1 MSRRIRRIVILG
13 LLAVCSGTTFAAP
26 APASLDELLETV
38 RDRAAQEAKLD
49 QTREREFREAKQKQA
64 ELLAKAKAE
73 LRAEEQRA
81 GELRSQFER
90 NEKSLAELEQQLHE
104 RMGAFGEIFGVV
116 RQVAG
121 DAAGTFQ
128 NSLISAQYPERIEFA
143 RELGRRKALPSIN
156 ELDQLWFVLQQEMTE
171 SAKNMRFETDVVAAD
186 GTQRRA
192 TVTRVGTF
200 NAVSDGRFLRLLSES
215 AQLSELPRQPA
226 SSYQRIAAGFEQAQ
240 GGLVPMVVDPSRG
253 AILSQLIRAPRLSER
268 IEQGRLVGYVI
279 IGLGIIG
286 LLLVSERFV
295 RLTLAEHNIKRQLKS
310 DSADT
315 TNPLG
320 RILAVYQGNRGADVE
335 ALERKIDEAILRET
349 PALERGLP
357 IIRILAVMAPLL
369 GLLGT
374 VIGMIETFQS
384 ITLFGT
390 GDPKLMAGDISQALV
405 TTVLGLCAAIPLILL
420 HSLVSGKSKRC
431 VGILEE
437 QSAGLIAAHAEGR
450 P

>member
-1 MSRRIRRIVILG
+1 MSGVVRGVVVAG
-13 LLAVCSGTTFAAP
+13 LLVVLPGTVWAAP
-26 APASLDELLETV
+26 GPGSLDELLETV
-38 RDRAAQEAKLD
+38 RSRAAQEAKID
-49 QTREREFREAKQKQA
+49 QQREREFREAKQKQA
-64 ELLAKAKAE
+64 ELLAQAKAA
-73 LRAEEQRA
+73 LRSEEQRA
-81 GELRSQFER
+81 NELRTRFER

-104 RMGAFGEIFGVV
+104 RMGAFGELFGVV

-121 DAAGTFQ
+121 DAAGTFE
-128 NSLISAQYPERIEFA
+128 NSLISAQYPARIAFA
-143 RELGRRKALPSIN
+143 RALAKRKALPSIS
-156 ELDQLWFVLQQEMTE
+156 ELEQLWFVLQQEMTE
-171 SAKNMRFETDVVAAD
+171 SAKNVRFDTNIVAAD
-186 GTQRRA
+186 GGEQPA
-192 TVTRVGTF
+192 PVTRVGTF
-200 NAVSDGRFLRLLSES
+200 TAVSDGNFLRLLPES
-215 AQLSELPRQPA
+215 AQLAELPRQPA
-226 SSYQRIAAGFEQAQ
+226 TRYVSVAADFEQAQ
-240 GGLVPMVVDPSRG
+240 GGMVPMIVDPSRG
-253 AILSQLIRAPRLSER
+253 AIISQLIRAPRLGER

-279 IGLGIIG
+279 IGLGVIG
-286 LLLVSERFV
+286 LVLVGERFV
-295 RLTLAEHNIKRQLKS
+295 RLTLTERKIRQQLKS
-310 DSADT
+310 DAADT

-320 RILAVYQGNRGADVE
+320 RILAVYQGNRAVDVE

-390 GDPKLMAGDISQALV
+390 GDPKLMAGGISQALV

-420 HSLVSGKSKRC
+420 HSLVAGKSKRC

-450 P
+450 A